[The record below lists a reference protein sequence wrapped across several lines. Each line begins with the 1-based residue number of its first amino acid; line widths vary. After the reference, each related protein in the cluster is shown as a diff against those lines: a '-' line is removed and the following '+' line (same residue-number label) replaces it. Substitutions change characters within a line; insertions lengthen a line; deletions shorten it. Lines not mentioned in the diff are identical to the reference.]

1 MNVNRRQEARLP
13 LNFAAEVIAGGN
25 GPADADDLSF
35 RLVEVSAGRIGNQ
48 PPIRR
53 QRVRTDGGARGYSPS
68 VTEYQTIEFDQSG
81 RVARITLHRP
91 DAANGLNDTMAR
103 ELADAARRCD
113 TEATKVVV
121 LTGSGRFFCAGG
133 DLKAFATAP
142 SRGRFIKGVA
152 DDLHRAIS
160 TFARMDAVVII
171 AVNGVAAGAGFSLAV
186 TGDLVLAA
194 ESASFT
200 MAYTR
205 AGLSPDGSS
214 SYYLPRL
221 IGIAKTKEL
230 MLTNRTLSA
239 HEASQWGLVTE
250 VVSDAELAART
261 DELAAQM
268 AATAR
273 ESNGAVKALLLSS
286 FASGIEEQM
295 ELEGRLIAGRAE
307 SADGR
312 EGIDAFLQKR
322 KAEFA

>member
-1 MNVNRRQEARLP
+1 
-13 LNFAAEVIAGGN
+13 
-25 GPADADDLSF
+25 
-35 RLVEVSAGRIGNQ
+35 
-48 PPIRR
+48 
-53 QRVRTDGGARGYSPS
+53 
-68 VTEYQTIEFDQSG
+68 VTEHETIKFEQSG
-81 RVARITLHRP
+81 PITRITLNRP
-91 DAANGLNDTMAR
+91 DAANGMNDTMTR
-103 ELADAARRCD
+103 ELAHAAARCD

-133 DLKAFATAP
+133 DLKSFATAP

-152 DDLHRAIS
+152 DDLHRTIS
-160 TFARMDAVVII
+160 TFARMDAVFII

-221 IGIAKTKEL
+221 IGITKTKEL
-230 MLTNRTLSA
+230 MLTNRTLPA
-239 HEASQWGLVTE
+239 QEAYQWGLVTE
-250 VVSDAELAART
+250 VVADAELTDRT
-261 DELAAQM
+261 NQLADQM

-273 ESNGAVKALLLSS
+273 QSNGAVKALLLGT
-286 FASGIEEQM
+286 FKNGLEEQM
-295 ELEGRLIAGRAE
+295 ELEGRLIAERAE

-312 EGIDAFLQKR
+312 EGIDAFLEKR

>member
-1 MNVNRRQEARLP
+1 M
-13 LNFAAEVIAGGN
+13 
-25 GPADADDLSF
+25 
-35 RLVEVSAGRIGNQ
+35 
-48 PPIRR
+48 
-53 QRVRTDGGARGYSPS
+53 TDY
-68 VTEYQTIEFDQSG
+68 ETIKFEQSG
-81 RVARITLHRP
+81 PITRITLNRP
-91 DAANGLNDTMAR
+91 DAANGMNDTMTR
-103 ELADAARRCD
+103 ELAHASARCD

-133 DLKAFATAP
+133 DLKSFANAP
-142 SRGRFIKGVA
+142 RRGPFIKGVA

-160 TFARMDAVVII
+160 TFARMDAVLIT

-221 IGIAKTKEL
+221 IGITKTKEL
-230 MLTNRTLSA
+230 MLTNRTLPA
-239 HEASQWGLVTE
+239 KEASHWGLVTE
-250 VVSDAELAART
+250 VVADDELAARANK
-261 DELAAQM
+261 LADQM
-268 AATAR
+268 AATPR
-273 ESNGAVKALLLSS
+273 GSNGGVKSLLLATFSS
-286 FASGIEEQM
+286 GLEEQM
-295 ELEGRLIAGRAE
+295 ELEGRLIAALAD

-312 EGIDAFLQKR
+312 EGIDAFLAKR

>member
-1 MNVNRRQEARLP
+1 MTDYETIKFEQ
-13 LNFAAEVIAGGN
+13 AG
-25 GPADADDLSF
+25 
-35 RLVEVSAGRIGNQ
+35 
-48 PPIRR
+48 PI
-53 QRVRTDGGARGYSPS
+53 T
-68 VTEYQTIEFDQSG
+68 
-81 RVARITLHRP
+81 RITLNRP
-91 DAANGLNDTMAR
+91 DAANGMNDTMTR
-103 ELADAARRCD
+103 ELAHAAARCD

-133 DLKAFATAP
+133 DLKSFASAP

-160 TFARMDAVVII
+160 TFARMDAVLII

-221 IGIAKTKEL
+221 IGITKTKEL
-230 MLTNRTLSA
+230 MLTNRTLPA
-239 HEASQWGLVTE
+239 QEASRWGLVTE
-250 VVSDAELAART
+250 VVADDELAART
-261 DELAAQM
+261 NKLAVQM

-273 ESNGAVKALLLSS
+273 GSNGGVKALLLAT
-286 FASGIEEQM
+286 FASGLEEQM
-295 ELEGRLIAGRAE
+295 ELEGRLIAALAD

-312 EGIDAFLQKR
+312 EGIDAFLAKR